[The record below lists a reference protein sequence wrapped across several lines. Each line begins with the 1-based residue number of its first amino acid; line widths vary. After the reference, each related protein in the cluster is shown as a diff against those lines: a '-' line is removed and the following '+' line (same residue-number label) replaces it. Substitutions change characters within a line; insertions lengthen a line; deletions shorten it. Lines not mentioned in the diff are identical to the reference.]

1 MHRRSGNVGIVLQLA
16 YQRGYISAEER
27 RRVFGVMR
35 QLGLA
40 IWHEVCTTEVLMQV
54 GSCVFH
60 NEEGNSDT
68 ACNLKRC
75 PVCVPLSEL
84 LHAVDK
90 RSCWL
95 LMQTACRQLSV
106 WLHCRD

>member
-1 MHRRSGNVGIVLQLA
+1 MLQLA

-54 GSCVFH
+54 GSSYFAQPDWF
-60 NEEGNSDT
+60 GT
-68 ACNLKRC
+68 ACT
-75 PVCVPLSEL
+75 VCQV
-84 LHAVDK
+84 VF
-90 RSCWL
+90 C
-95 LMQTACRQLSV
+95 ACASS
-106 WLHCRD
+106 

>member
-1 MHRRSGNVGIVLQLA
+1 MQDDVHRCSGNAGIVLQLA

-54 GSCVFH
+54 GPCLCTKGLAWYCMYCISSCVLCMWLFL
-60 NEEGNSDT
+60 
-68 ACNLKRC
+68 CFC
-75 PVCVPLSEL
+75 ML
-84 LHAVDK
+84 L
-90 RSCWL
+90 
-95 LMQTACRQLSV
+95 
-106 WLHCRD
+106 

>member
-1 MHRRSGNVGIVLQLA
+1 MHRCSVKLDIVLQLA

-54 GSCVFH
+54 GFCLFVQRDWS
-60 NEEGNSDT
+60 GT
-68 ACNLKRC
+68 ACTVYQVVLC
-75 PVCVPLSEL
+75 
-84 LHAVDK
+84 
-90 RSCWL
+90 
-95 LMQTACRQLSV
+95 ACASS
-106 WLHCRD
+106 